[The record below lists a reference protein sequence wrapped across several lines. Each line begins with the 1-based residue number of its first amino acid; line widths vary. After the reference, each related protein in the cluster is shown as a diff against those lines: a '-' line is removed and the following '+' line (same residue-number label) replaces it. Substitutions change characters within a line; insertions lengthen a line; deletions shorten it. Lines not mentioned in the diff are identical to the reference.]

1 MKPSYHESNG
11 ELFERHRERRRAA
24 ATAESVSSSTNATAS
39 EAAAIQESLSRTQ
52 KLLQSEL
59 ARVSAVQNAIN
70 EDEKML
76 RKTMDTQKSLNVKG
90 AKRALTELERAK
102 QQEQRILATAVAFFW
117 LVVAYIVWCR
127 ILIRLPFVE
136 RSLRLIP
143 WSLSYALDLF
153 GL

>member
-1 MKPSYHESNG
+1 MATYKETKG
-11 ELFERHRERRRAA
+11 ELFEKHQESRKRAGNP
-24 ATAESVSSSTNATAS
+24 SLSTNATAS

-52 KLLQSEL
+52 KLLQAEL
-59 ARVSAVQNAIN
+59 SRVATVQNAIDD
-70 EDEKML
+70 DEKIL

-102 QQEQRILATAVAFFW
+102 QYEQRILAASVAFFW

-127 ILIRLPFVE
+127 ILIRLPLVE

-143 WSLSYALDLF
+143 HVLSFLLDLV
-153 GL
+153 GISKL

>member
-1 MKPSYHESNG
+1 MSSFHESKG
-11 ELFERHRERRRAA
+11 ELFQRHRERRRAA
-24 ATAESVSSSTNATAS
+24 ESDSSSTNATVS

-52 KLLQSEL
+52 KLLQAEL
-59 ARVSAVQNAIN
+59 SRVAAVQNAIDV
-70 EDEKML
+70 DEKML

-102 QQEQRILATAVAFFW
+102 QHEQRILAASIAFFW
-117 LVVAYIVWCR
+117 MVVAYIVWCR
-127 ILIRLPFVE
+127 IVIRLPFVE

-143 WSLSYALDLF
+143 WFLSNVLVLF